1 MGPVSGFK
9 KEQFKREKDFQFDRA
24 NLRFSYIILQAISMF
39 RKHFNNLHI
48 LNDIHKLNK
57 ILDIYENLYPPQYN
71 MNISKKTYCSLST
84 WRNLEE
90 NHKHVNL
97 VKMDCTEILS
107 KNILKRINTSKKII
121 SITLKESTYLLN
133 RNSLSDEWKKFI
145 LYLEKNNY
153 FVIVI
158 RDSESFLV
166 TDRFSSHDIIPSAA
180 YDLYLK
186 ASIYKISF
194 LNYFVSGGPRA
205 ICWINNYKSVGFK
218 NWGIVEDRNLH
229 ENNFGIEKSQKS
241 KVLDNSRHF
250 LLQDA
255 DTFSNLVKFHEKN
268 YY

>member
-1 MGPVSGFK
+1 
-9 KEQFKREKDFQFDRA
+9 
-24 NLRFSYIILQAISMF
+24 
-39 RKHFNNLHI
+39 
-48 LNDIHKLNK
+48 
-57 ILDIYENLYPPQYN
+57 
-71 MNISKKTYCSLST
+71 
-84 WRNLEE
+84 
-90 NHKHVNL
+90 
-97 VKMDCTEILS
+97 MDCTEILS